1 MRRDSRLSVAL
12 HVLLHMSEA
21 ERTLTS
27 EELAASLRMNAVVLR
42 RTLAALRGAGILR
55 GDKGHGGGWALARE
69 LASISLGD
77 VYRALGRASLF
88 TIGPRNDRTRCP
100 IERAADASIGTVLD
114 ETETLVLTRLAAIP
128 VARLLAD
135 ARGRAAARPPKELH
149 VHA

>member
-42 RTLAALRGAGILR
+42 RTLAALRAAGIVH

-77 VYRALGRASLF
+77 VYRALGCASLF

-100 IERAADASIGTVLD
+100 IERAVDTSIGTVLD
-114 ETETLVLTRLAAIP
+114 EAETLVITRLAAIP
-128 VARLLAD
+128 VASLLVD
-135 ARGRAAARPPKELH
+135 ARGRTAAGSRKELH